1 VEAPSTRHLEWDGC
15 FNVRDLGGLRSVDGR
30 RTRWGSLVRGDSLGS
45 LTERGWERL
54 ENHGVRT
61 VIDLRN
67 EDEWGEDAAPRPPAV
82 ETIRIPLDET
92 ADREFWDDWEN
103 GPQYATPLYYGPHLH
118 RFPAKSAAVLAA
130 IAQAPPG
137 GVAFHCAGGRD
148 RSGQIAILVLALAGV
163 AEEEIV
169 ADYLLSHERLPALY
183 GSRGEEDQTPLV
195 QAFLRERGTSA
206 ATEIQRLLD
215 SDLEAVLSEGG
226 LRPEDVA
233 ALRARLLDG

>member
-1 VEAPSTRHLEWDGC
+1 MEASPTRHLDWDGC
-15 FNVRDLGGLRSVDGR
+15 FNVRDLGGLETVDGR
-30 RTRWGSLVRGDSLGS
+30 RTRWAAVVRADSVGCLS
-45 LTERGWERL
+45 ARGWEQL
-54 ENHGVRT
+54 EAHGVRT

-67 EDEWGEDAAPRPPAV
+67 EEEWGVDAAPRPPSV

-118 RFPAKSAAVLAA
+118 RFPAKSAEVVAA
-130 IAQAPPG
+130 IAQAPTG

-163 AEEEIV
+163 AEQEIV

-183 GSRGEEDQTPLV
+183 ESRGEEDQMPLV
-195 QAFLRERGTSA
+195 QAFLRDRGTSA
-206 ATEIQRLLD
+206 ATEIQGLLG
-215 SDLEAVLSEGG
+215 SDLEAVLAHGG
-226 LRPEDVA
+226 LQPRDVA
-233 ALRARLLDG
+233 SLRARLMAD